1 MPCFMLISKGRLR
14 NAPTSEP
21 MTEIF
26 LIRHATNSYV
36 STGRLAG
43 WTPGVTLNEDGKAE
57 AEALANRLA
66 STRFAAIYASPLERT
81 MQTAQAL
88 AARHP
93 SLTVQPLD
101 GVGEVRYGEWQG
113 AKLSR
118 LRREKLWPL
127 VQTYPSRVQFPGGET
142 FRQAQLRAV
151 DALEHVAGQ
160 HPRGRVAVFS
170 HSDII
175 KLVIAYY
182 LGAHIDLFQRIEI
195 SPTSISIIVL
205 GSGRPQ
211 IVCVN
216 DTSHLPRR
224 EAPPARPAGRWSRL
238 RKWLT
243 LS

>member
-21 MTEIF
+21 MTEIL

-57 AEALANRLA
+57 AEALAKGLRA
-66 STRFAAIYASPLERT
+66 RASPRFTPARSNVRCKRRRRWRRAVLPDRP
-81 MQTAQAL
+81 
-88 AARHP
+88 AARWGRR
-93 SLTVQPLD
+93 SVT
-101 GVGEVRYGEWQG
+101 EWQG
-113 AKLSR
+113 AASR
-118 LRREKLWPL
+118 LRRKLWPL
-127 VQTYPSRVQFPGGET
+127 YKRIPAVQPSAARRSVRPSCAVTRWNTLPGST
-142 FRQAQLRAV
+142 RAG
-151 DALEHVAGQ
+151 A
-160 HPRGRVAVFS
+160 RGFS